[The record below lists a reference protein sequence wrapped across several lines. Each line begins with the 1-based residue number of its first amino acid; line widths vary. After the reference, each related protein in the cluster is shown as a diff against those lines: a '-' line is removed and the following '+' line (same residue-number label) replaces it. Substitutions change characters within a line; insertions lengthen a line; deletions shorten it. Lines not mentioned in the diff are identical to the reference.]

1 MIIWMSDMKP
11 GQSGTV
17 CRVDLP
23 FETRLRYYELGL
35 IPGTEIDCLFVSPL
49 GDPTAFR
56 VRDTVFAF
64 RAADVAG
71 VSVRQAEAA
80 R

>member
-1 MIIWMSDMKP
+1 MSDMKP
-11 GQSGTV
+11 GQSGV
-17 CRVDLP
+17 VVHVDLP

-35 IPGTEIDCLFVSPL
+35 IPGTEIDCLFESPL
-49 GDPTAFR
+49 GDPTAYR

-64 RAADVAG
+64 RAADVAN
-71 VSVRQAEAA
+71 VSVLHTEAT